1 MSNQNG
7 WPPGNG
13 WPPAPGAPPPPSQ
26 PQSTPGGFGQA
37 PPTPGGFAPPPQ
49 PGYGQ
54 GYPPPQQ
61 GYGQAPPQPGYGQGY
76 PPPQPGYGQGY
87 PPPQPGYGQAPGYG
101 HPMPPGPPAHGGSS
115 GVSRVAGWGGVVLT
129 LVVVLAVKLVAR
141 GAVRGVFDRFGDR
154 PVLSGVTAPLGAVT
168 PRALPPDEQV
178 SAKLDPYI
186 TQCLNRFSSSV
197 LRSRRRYLSWTTA
210 VDGPTGRERNVFG
223 LFPVSGNPADCA
235 AAAQRSA
242 QMQPSL
248 PDVEAA
254 AQRYIAALQTVQ
266 PVIEQAHA
274 YYSRNNYRD
283 DQMAQGRAMHAPL
296 MQAFNSFEEAN
307 RQLSAAVEH
316 HQDLATTQLLARL
329 QSDPSRQFEYRLRSN
344 QRLAR
349 QIVNLVDK
357 AQVSNEG
364 FIEGIDPAA
373 LLALTGAYEAGID
386 AMARDAAAR
395 PSEAAAVRMYSSYA
409 RASDEYLTAA
419 KSFARRL
426 RDHVAYNP
434 RDLEGP
440 FADSRDGTPQRVVRE
455 FNDLVRAYNFLF

>member
-49 PGYGQ
+49 
-54 GYPPPQQ
+54 Q
-61 GYGQAPPQPGYGQGY
+61 GYGQALLRR
-76 PPPQPGYGQGY
+76 
-87 PPPQPGYGQAPGYG
+87 ASA
-101 HPMPPGPPAHGGSS
+101 M
-115 GVSRVAGWGGVVLT
+115 
-129 LVVVLAVKLVAR
+129 
-141 GAVRGVFDRFGDR
+141 VRGVFDRFGDR

-168 PRALPPDEQV
+168 RRTLPPDEQV

-223 LFPVSGNPADCA
+223 LFQVSGNPADCA

-296 MQAFNSFEEAN
+296 MQASQFASTRPTGSSRRPSSTTRSWPPRSSSPGCRAT
-307 RQLSAAVEH
+307 RRGSSSTASAATSASPGRSSTSSTRRRSPTKASSRASTPRRSSPSPAPTR
-316 HQDLATTQLLARL
+316 QASTPWPGTLWRGPRRPRRCGCTPATRAPRA
-329 QSDPSRQFEYRLRSN
+329 SSSRLRSPSPAGCGTTS
-344 QRLAR
+344 RTTRAISKAPSPTAVTALPRRSSASSTTSSAR
-349 QIVNLVDK
+349 TTSSSELQLLPGVRSRG
-357 AQVSNEG
+357 AVS
-364 FIEGIDPAA
+364 A
-373 LLALTGAYEAGID
+373 LPTTPTPTPNSPSPPPL
-386 AMARDAAAR
+386 R
-395 PSEAAAVRMYSSYA
+395 P
-409 RASDEYLTAA
+409 RA
-419 KSFARRL
+419 
-426 RDHVAYNP
+426 P
-434 RDLEGP
+434 R
-440 FADSRDGTPQRVVRE
+440 A
-455 FNDLVRAYNFLF
+455 